1 MIISSATN
9 DNNNLESDSIA
20 LTKSDDNKVLYPE
33 LSHSA
38 EALSI
43 TEVLASRG
51 FWTKSGAVA
60 LAVAGLWGLQKSGL
74 IEISTIDSDE
84 ASAENQAKLKNTP
97 SKSTKGKTN
106 AVAKRSLPQRETP
119 PPPAPRRETPIVIP
133 PTTDKTTE
141 APKNVETH
149 KTPVAVET
157 PKDLRS
163 ALEAGAKLVYLD
175 QAGGLLDET
184 QASSAVAFVSP
195 YTDRASKKEL
205 FKVDITTSNADVS
218 KSIMDL
224 CAATLGKAKVSFYFH
239 GVSLEQHHSPKNV
252 NLGFGNSKSISARR
266 NVNSSKVTQVDSK
279 NTDLIAN
286 WLEKFNF
293 NKLKYDRNNNSY
305 LIMKSKKGKEAILEC
320 HIQREKKSKH
330 TVHIN
335 LLSLSPEAL
344 EACVAI
350 QAAAERNNQVF
361 ATKTFLA
368 GQYFH

>member
-9 DNNNLESDSIA
+9 DNINLESDNTA

-33 LSHSA
+33 LAHSA

-43 TEVLASRG
+43 TEVLLSRG
-51 FWTKSGAVA
+51 FWAKSGGVA
-60 LAVAGLWGLQKSGL
+60 LLITGLWGLKKSG
-74 IEISTIDSDE
+74 IIQISEVEPEESSADSKAKVNKTPA
-84 ASAENQAKLKNTP
+84 ASSKN
-97 SKSTKGKTN
+97 KT
-106 AVAKRSLPQRETP
+106 ATVANRSLPTP
-119 PPPAPRRETPIVIP
+119 PPPSRREPAPVALP
-133 PTTDKTTE
+133 SANKASE
-141 APKNVETH
+141 APKPAEANRLPEVVE
-149 KTPVAVET
+149 A

-163 ALEAGAKLVYLD
+163 ALDSGAKIIYLD
-175 QAGGLLDET
+175 QDGSLLDEAH
-184 QASSAVAFVSP
+184 ASSAVAFVSP
-195 YTDRASKKEL
+195 CTDAASEKEL
-205 FKVDITTSNADVS
+205 YKVDITTSSTDVS
-218 KSIMDL
+218 KAIMEL

-320 HIQREKKSKH
+320 HIHREKKNKH

-344 EACVAI
+344 ESCEAI
-350 QAAAERNNQVF
+350 QAAAERNNQVST
-361 ATKTFLA
+361 TKAFIA